1 MQQQLETISD
11 FLVLSGFQYRIFDLG
26 RKIQKISNQ
35 TFAAIELQQ
44 TPYPYPFQQKAWLA
58 ILFWDKQKK
67 QEPVIWFLSFPI
79 DELGLLKLESRDGFV
94 RDLMSNIGENMQA
107 HLEGGIA
114 KDSLKE
120 SPFSFKP
127 REDRLA
133 MFHAL
138 ATVELKEDPSQHY
151 APTQDYLS
159 GKTGFEQWQSLGL
172 QGIADVIARLD
183 QDDNAAT
190 LASALPG
197 LPDVPLDRFMQCLEN
212 VRYSGKLSA
221 SVAKRITQEMTA
233 ESKQP
238 ALMASL
244 LRALSGSE
252 AKSER
257 QRLLTEVLGSDWR
270 EQVEVLAAISGRAWS
285 DLQEDKIMQQ
295 FLEAAALQDQDV
307 FNILLVDLM
316 MIPDMRAKV
325 LMGLR
330 NPERSAALSRCIGSF
345 MGGVIG

>member
-44 TPYPYPFQQKAWLA
+44 AQYPYPFQQKAWLA
-58 ILFWDKQKK
+58 ILFWDRQKK
-67 QEPVIWFLSFPI
+67 QAPVIWFLSFPI
-79 DELGLLKLESRDGFV
+79 DELGFLKLESRDSFV
-94 RDLMSNIGENMQA
+94 MDLVSNIGENMQA

-138 ATVELKEDPSQHY
+138 ATVELGDAPSQYY
-151 APTQDYLS
+151 APTRDYLAD
-159 GKTGFEQWQSLGL
+159 KAGFEHWQSLGL
-172 QGIADVIARLD
+172 QGISDVVARLGE
-183 QDDNAAT
+183 QDNAQV
-190 LASALPG
+190 LAGALPH

-212 VRYSGKLSA
+212 VSYSGKLSA
-221 SVAKRITQEMTA
+221 ALAARVVVEMA
-233 ESKQP
+233 SEPKQAP
-238 ALMASL
+238 LMASL

-252 AKSER
+252 AKHERLRLISEILDT
-257 QRLLTEVLGSDWR
+257 QWKHE
-270 EQVEVLAAISGRAWS
+270 VEVLAAISGRSWGDLKS
-285 DLQEDKIMQQ
+285 DALMQQ
-295 FLEAAALQDQDV
+295 FLEATALQEQAV

-316 MIPDMRAKV
+316 TIPDMRAKV
-325 LMGLR
+325 LVGLR
-330 NPERSAALSRCIGSF
+330 APQRSTELSQRIGGF
-345 MGGVIG
+345 MGGVIH

>member
-1 MQQQLETISD
+1 MQQQLETITD

-58 ILFWDKQKK
+58 ILFWDKQKQ
-67 QEPVIWFLSFPI
+67 QEPVIWFLNFPI

-138 ATVELKEDPSQHY
+138 ATVELNEKPSQHY

-159 GKTGFEQWQSLGL
+159 GKTGYDQWQFLGL
-172 QGIADVIARLD
+172 QGISDVVARLSK
-183 QDDNAAT
+183 DDNAAT
-190 LASALPG
+190 LASALAK

-212 VRYSGKLSA
+212 VRYSGALSA
-221 SVAKRITQEMTA
+221 AVTQRLTSEMKA
-233 ESKQP
+233 DPVQSP
-238 ALMASL
+238 LMASL

-257 QRLLTEVLGSDWR
+257 LRLISEVLSSNLR
-270 EQVEVLAAISGRAWS
+270 QEIEVLAAVSGRGWS
-285 DLQEDKIMQQ
+285 DLKEAPLMQQ
-295 FLEAAALQDQDV
+295 FLEAAALQDQEV

-316 MIPDMRAKV
+316 TIPDMRAKV
-325 LMGLR
+325 LVGLR
-330 NPERSAALSRCIGSF
+330 SPDRSTALSKRIGAF
-345 MGGVIG
+345 MGGVIS

>member
-44 TPYPYPFQQKAWLA
+44 TPYPFPFQQKAWLA
-58 ILFWDKQKK
+58 ILFWDKPKK
-67 QEPVIWFLSFPI
+67 KEPVIWFLSFPI

-138 ATVELKEDPSQHY
+138 ATVELKDNPSQHY
-151 APTQDYLS
+151 APAKDYLS
-159 GKTGFEQWQSLGL
+159 GEQGFEQWQFLGL

-183 QDDNAAT
+183 QDNNAAN
-190 LASALPG
+190 LAAALPS
-197 LPDVPLDRFMQCLEN
+197 LPDVPLDRFLQCLEN
-212 VRYSGKLSA
+212 VSYSGKLCA
-221 SVAKRITQEMTA
+221 SVARRITEEMKS

-238 ALMASL
+238 PLMASL
-244 LRALSGSE
+244 LRALSASE
-252 AKSER
+252 ASSER
-257 QRLLTEVLGSDWR
+257 QRLIIEVLRSDWGK
-270 EQVEVLAAISGRAWS
+270 EIEVLAAISGRAWG
-285 DLQEDKIMQQ
+285 DLREDKTMQL
-295 FLEAAALQDQDV
+295 FLEAAALQAQDV

-316 MIPDMRAKV
+316 TIPDMRAKV
-325 LMGLR
+325 LAGLR
-330 NPERSAALSRCIGSF
+330 NPGRSAALSQRIGGF
-345 MGGVIG
+345 MGGVIA

>member
-114 KDSLKE
+114 KDSLNE

-138 ATVELKEDPSQHY
+138 ATVELNEKPSQHY
-151 APTQDYLS
+151 KPTQDYLS
-159 GKTGFEQWQSLGL
+159 GKVDYEQWQFLGL
-172 QGIADVIARLD
+172 QGISDIVARLGK
-183 QDDNAAT
+183 DDNAAV
-190 LASALPG
+190 LASALPS

-212 VRYSGKLSA
+212 VRYSGKLSVA
-221 SVAKRITQEMTA
+221 LAKRIDEELRADSIQV
-233 ESKQP
+233 
-238 ALMASL
+238 ALMASMM
-244 LRALSGSE
+244 RALSGNE
-252 AKSER
+252 AASER
-257 QRLLTEVLGSDWR
+257 VRLIKEVLSSDLR
-270 EQVEVLAAISGRAWS
+270 QEVEILAALSGRAWDDLKETDLMQLFLEGS
-285 DLQEDKIMQQ
+285 ALQEQ
-295 FLEAAALQDQDV
+295 EV

-316 MIPDMRAKV
+316 TIPDMRAKV
-325 LMGLR
+325 LVGLR
-330 NPERSAALSRCIGSF
+330 NPERSVDLIKRIGNF
-345 MGGVIG
+345 MGGVIS

>member
-44 TPYPYPFQQKAWLA
+44 TQYPYPFQQKAWIA

-79 DELGLLKLESRDGFV
+79 DELGFLKLESRDGFV
-94 RDLMSNIGENMQA
+94 RDLVSNIGENMQA
-107 HLEGGIA
+107 HLDGGIA
-114 KDSLKE
+114 QDSLKE

-138 ATVELKEDPSQHY
+138 ATVELKEKPSQY
-151 APTQDYLS
+151 YQPTQEYLS
-159 GKTGFEQWQSLGL
+159 GKLGFEQWQFLGL
-172 QGIADVIARLD
+172 QGISDVVARLD
-183 QDDNAAT
+183 EEDNAAT
-190 LASALPG
+190 IASALPN

-212 VRYSGKLSA
+212 VRYSGKLSVA
-221 SVAKRITQEMTA
+221 LAKRIANEMSV
-233 ESKQP
+233 EPKQAP
-238 ALMASL
+238 LMASL

-257 QRLLTEVLGSDWR
+257 LRVVNEVLATDWR
-270 EQVEVLAAISGRAWS
+270 QEIEVLAAISGRAWT
-285 DLQEDKIMQQ
+285 DLKDDATMQQ
-295 FLEAAALQDQDV
+295 FLEAAALQEQDV

-316 MIPDMRAKV
+316 TIPDMRAKV
-325 LMGLR
+325 LVGLR
-330 NPERSAALSRCIGSF
+330 SPERSPALSKRIGSF
-345 MGGVIG
+345 MGGVIS

>member
-44 TPYPYPFQQKAWLA
+44 TAYPYPFQQKAWLA

-67 QEPVIWFLSFPI
+67 QEPVIWFLNFPI
-79 DELGLLKLESRDGFV
+79 DELGFLKLESRDGFV

-114 KDSLKE
+114 KDSLNE
-120 SPFSFKP
+120 SPFSFRP

-138 ATVELKEDPSQHY
+138 ATVELNEKPSQHY

-159 GKTGFEQWQSLGL
+159 GKSGYEQWQFLGL
-172 QGIADVIARLD
+172 QGISDVIARLD
-183 QDDNAAT
+183 QDGNAAN
-190 LASALPG
+190 LAAALLK

-212 VRYSGKLSA
+212 VPYSGRLSVA
-221 SVAKRITQEMTA
+221 LAKRIAVGMKEEPLQAT
-233 ESKQP
+233 
-238 ALMASL
+238 LMASL

-257 QRLLTEVLGSDWR
+257 LRLLGEVLDSELR
-270 EQVEVLAAISGRAWS
+270 KEVEVLAAISGRAWS
-285 DLQEDKIMQQ
+285 DLKEDRMMQK
-295 FLEAAALQDQDV
+295 FLEAVALLEQEV
-307 FNILLVDLM
+307 FNILLIDLM
-316 MIPDMRAKV
+316 TIPDMRSKV
-325 LMGLR
+325 LLGLR
-330 NPERSAALSRCIGSF
+330 NPERSVTLSKRIGSF

>member
-1 MQQQLETISD
+1 MQQQLETITD

-58 ILFWDKQKK
+58 VLFWDKQKQ

-94 RDLMSNIGENMQA
+94 RDLMTNIGENMQA
-107 HLEGGIA
+107 HLDGGIA
-114 KDSLKE
+114 QDSLKE

-138 ATVELKEDPSQHY
+138 ATVELNELPSSHY
-151 APTQDYLS
+151 APTQEYLLGRTDS
-159 GKTGFEQWQSLGL
+159 DQWQSLGL

-183 QDDNAAT
+183 KDDNAAT
-190 LASALPG
+190 LASALPR
-197 LPDVPLDRFMQCLEN
+197 LPDVPLDRFMQGLEN
-212 VRYSGKLSA
+212 VRFSGVLSA
-221 SVAKRITQEMTA
+221 ALAKRITIEMSA
-233 ESKQP
+233 EPRQP

-252 AKSER
+252 AKNER
-257 QRLLTEVLGSDWR
+257 QRLINEVLSSDLR
-270 EQVEVLAAISGRAWS
+270 QEIEVLAAISGRAWH
-285 DLQEDKIMQQ
+285 DLSEATLMQG
-295 FLEAAALQDQDV
+295 FLEAAALQEQDV
-307 FNILLVDLM
+307 FNILLFLYFLE
-316 MIPDMRAKV
+316 A
-325 LMGLR
+325 
-330 NPERSAALSRCIGSF
+330 
-345 MGGVIG
+345 

>member
-44 TPYPYPFQQKAWLA
+44 TQYPYPFQQKSWLA

-79 DELGLLKLESRDGFV
+79 DELGFLKLESRDGFV

-133 MFHAL
+133 VFHAL
-138 ATVELKEDPSQHY
+138 ATVELKESPSQHY
-151 APTQDYLS
+151 APAQDYLS
-159 GKTGFEQWQSLGL
+159 GKIGFEQWQFLGL

-183 QDDNAAT
+183 QDDNTEILAA
-190 LASALPG
+190 ALPN
-197 LPDVPLDRFMQCLEN
+197 LPAVPLDRIMQCLEN

-221 SVAKRITQEMTA
+221 SVAKRVEQEMNA
-233 ESKQP
+233 EPKQA

-244 LRALSGSE
+244 LRGLSGSQ

-257 QRLLTEVLGSDWR
+257 LRLITEVLGSDWCR
-270 EQVEVLAAISGRAWS
+270 EVEVLAAISGRAWS
-285 DLQEDKIMQQ
+285 DLKEDIIMQS

-316 MIPDMRAKV
+316 TIPDMRANV
-325 LMGLR
+325 LAGLR
-330 NPERSAALSRCIGSF
+330 SSGRSAALSKRIGSF
-345 MGGVIG
+345 LGGVIN

>member
-44 TPYPYPFQQKAWLA
+44 TQYPYPFQQKAWLA

-79 DELGLLKLESRDGFV
+79 DELGFLKLESRDGFV
-94 RDLMSNIGENMQA
+94 RDLISNIGENMQS
-107 HLEGGIA
+107 HLDGGIA
-114 KDSLKE
+114 QDSLKE

-138 ATVELKEDPSQHY
+138 ATVELNDAPSQYY
-151 APTQDYLS
+151 APTQDYLA
-159 GKTGFEQWQSLGL
+159 GKAGLEQWQFLGL
-172 QGIADVIARLD
+172 QGIADVIARLNEE
-183 QDDNAAT
+183 DNAAA
-190 LASALPG
+190 LASALPS

-212 VRYSGKLSA
+212 VKYSGKLSA
-221 SVAKRITQEMTA
+221 ALAKRITDEMAVET
-233 ESKQP
+233 KQAP
-238 ALMASL
+238 LMASL

-252 AKSER
+252 AKGER
-257 QRLLTEVLGSDWR
+257 LRLVNKILGSDWKQ
-270 EQVEVLAAISGRAWS
+270 EVEVLAAISGRAWG
-285 DLQEDKIMQQ
+285 DLKDDATMQL
-295 FLEAAALQDQDV
+295 FLEAAALQEQDV

-316 MIPDMRAKV
+316 TIPDMRAKV
-325 LMGLR
+325 LVGLR
-330 NPERSAALSRCIGSF
+330 SPERSADLSKRIGSF
-345 MGGVIG
+345 MGGVIS

>member
-11 FLVLSGFQYRIFDLG
+11 FLVLSGFQYRVFDLG

-44 TPYPYPFQQKAWLA
+44 TQYPYPFQQKAWLA
-58 ILFWDKQKK
+58 ILFWDKQKQ

-79 DELGLLKLESRDGFV
+79 DELGFLKLESRDGFV

-133 MFHAL
+133 VFHAL
-138 ATVELKEDPSQHY
+138 ATVELKENPSQHY
-151 APTQDYLS
+151 APTQDYLC
-159 GKTGFEQWQSLGL
+159 GKAGFEQWQFIGL

-183 QDDNAAT
+183 EDDNAAT
-190 LASALPG
+190 LAGALPD

-212 VRYSGKLSA
+212 VRYSGKLGA
-221 SVAKRITQEMTA
+221 SVAKRIEQEMNA
-233 ESKQP
+233 EPKQA

-244 LRALSGSE
+244 LRALSSSE

-257 QRLLTEVLGSDWR
+257 LRLITEVLSSEWR
-270 EQVEVLAAISGRAWS
+270 QEVEVLAAISGRAWA
-285 DLQEDKIMQQ
+285 DLKKDTIMQP
-295 FLEAAALQDQDV
+295 FLEAAALQEQDV

-316 MIPDMRAKV
+316 TIPDMRSKV
-325 LMGLR
+325 LVGLR
-330 NPERSAALSRCIGSF
+330 NPERSAALSKRIGSF
-345 MGGVIG
+345 MGGVIA

>member
-107 HLEGGIA
+107 HLAGGIA

-133 MFHAL
+133 VFHAL
-138 ATVELKEDPSQHY
+138 ATVELKDKPSQHY
-151 APTQDYLS
+151 APAQDYLS
-159 GKTGFEQWQSLGL
+159 GKDGFERWEFLGL
-172 QGIADVIARLD
+172 QGIADVIARLEHD
-183 QDDNAAT
+183 GNASKLAT
-190 LASALPG
+190 ALPS

-212 VRYSGKLSA
+212 VSFAGTLSA
-221 SVAKRITQEMTA
+221 SVAKRITEEMNSET
-233 ESKQP
+233 KQP
-238 ALMASL
+238 PLMASL

-252 AKSER
+252 ARSER
-257 QRLLTEVLGSDWR
+257 QRLITEVLTSEWR
-270 EQVEVLAAISGRAWS
+270 EEIEVLAAISGRAWG
-285 DLQEDKIMQQ
+285 DLRAGKIMQH
-295 FLEAAALQDQDV
+295 FLEATALQEQDV

-316 MIPDMRAKV
+316 TIPDMRPKV
-325 LMGLR
+325 LAGLR
-330 NPERSAALSRCIGSF
+330 NPERSSLLSQRIGGF
-345 MGGVIG
+345 MGGVIA

>member
-1 MQQQLETISD
+1 MQQQLETITD
-11 FLVLSGFQYRIFDLG
+11 FLVLSGFQYRVFDLG

-35 TFAAIELQQ
+35 TFASIELQQ
-44 TPYPYPFQQKAWLA
+44 TQYPYPFQQKSWLA

-79 DELGLLKLESRDGFV
+79 DELGFLKLESRDGFV
-94 RDLMSNIGENMQA
+94 RDLMTNIGENMQA
-107 HLEGGIA
+107 NLEGGIA
-114 KDSLKE
+114 QDSLKE

-138 ATVELKEDPSQHY
+138 ATVELNESPSQYY

-159 GKTGFEQWQSLGL
+159 GKIGFEQWQFLGL

-183 QDDNAAT
+183 KDENADK
-190 LASALPG
+190 LANALSH

-221 SVAKRITQEMTA
+221 ELAKRISKELDA
-233 ESKQP
+233 ELMQP
-238 ALMASL
+238 PLLASL

-252 AKSER
+252 AKSEKV
-257 QRLLTEVLGSDWR
+257 RLITEVLGADCR
-270 EQVEVLAAISGRAWS
+270 QEVDVLAAISGRSWNELK
-285 DLQEDKIMQQ
+285 DDGLMQL
-295 FLEAAALQDQDV
+295 FLEAMALQDQEV

-316 MIPDMRAKV
+316 TIPEMRAKV
-325 LMGLR
+325 LVGLR
-330 NPERSAALSRCIGSF
+330 NPDRSVGLSKRIGRF
-345 MGGVIG
+345 MGGGIS

>member
-94 RDLMSNIGENMQA
+94 RDLISNIGENMQA

-114 KDSLKE
+114 QDSLKE

-138 ATVELKEDPSQHY
+138 ATVELNEKPSQHY
-151 APTQDYLS
+151 APTQEYLA
-159 GKTGFEQWQSLGL
+159 GNVGFEQWQFLGL
-172 QGIADVIARLD
+172 QGISDVVARLD
-183 QDDNAAT
+183 KDDNAAE
-190 LASALPG
+190 LANALPS

-221 SVAKRITQEMTA
+221 AIAKRIEQELTSNSTQPT
-233 ESKQP
+233 
-238 ALMASL
+238 LMASL
-244 LRALSGSE
+244 LRALSGNE
-252 AKSER
+252 AASER
-257 QRLLTEVLGSDWR
+257 GRLIAAVLNSDLR
-270 EQVEVLAAISGRAWS
+270 KEVEVLAAISGRAWG
-285 DLQEDKIMQQ
+285 DLKENYLMQR
-295 FLEAAALQDQDV
+295 FLEGAALQEQEV
-307 FNILLVDLM
+307 FNVLLVDLM
-316 MIPDMRAKV
+316 TIPDMRAKV
-325 LMGLR
+325 LVGLR
-330 NPERSAALSRCIGSF
+330 NPERSAELSKRIGSF
-345 MGGVIG
+345 MGGVIS

>member
-35 TFAAIELQQ
+35 TFAAIEMQQ

-94 RDLMSNIGENMQA
+94 RDLISNIGENMQA

-138 ATVELKEDPSQHY
+138 ATVELNEQPSQHY
-151 APTQDYLS
+151 APTQEYLT
-159 GKTGFEQWQSLGL
+159 GKIGFEQWQFLGL
-172 QGIADVIARLD
+172 QGISDVVARLD
-183 QDDNAAT
+183 KDDNAAT
-190 LASALPG
+190 LASALPN

-212 VRYSGKLSA
+212 VRYSGKLSVA
-221 SVAKRITQEMTA
+221 LAKRIDEEMKV
-233 ESKQP
+233 EEKQP
-238 ALMASL
+238 TLMASL
-244 LRALSGSE
+244 VRALSGNE
-252 AKSER
+252 ASSER
-257 QRLLTEVLGSDWR
+257 KRQIREILSSDSR
-270 EQVEVLAAISGRAWS
+270 KEVEVLAAISGRAWG
-285 DLQEDKIMQQ
+285 DLKEAELMQL
-295 FLEAAALQDQDV
+295 FLEGAALQEQEV

-316 MIPDMRAKV
+316 TIPDMRPKV
-325 LMGLR
+325 LVGLR
-330 NPERSAALSRCIGSF
+330 NPNRSVDLIKRIGSF
-345 MGGVIG
+345 MGGVIS